1 MENLNKKRKLSPKKI
16 IIGILV
22 LLFIILVIVWVIN
35 LFHKPKSKP
44 AVNSTTGGNV
54 VVDQSSKEEY
64 VSILS
69 DGTRQNKSTKIKEAK
84 RLEVLEISNMNITTK
99 DNLSTVIAN
108 VKNTSNETVGEF
120 LVNLKFVDKEGKEI
134 ISIDAYVNR
143 LGAGEE
149 GQITTQA
156 TADFANSYDYEI
168 IRK

>member
-69 DGTRQNKSTKIKEAK
+69 DGTRQNKSTKIKETK

-99 DNLSTVIAN
+99 DN
-108 VKNTSNETVGEF
+108 
-120 LVNLKFVDKEGKEI
+120 
-134 ISIDAYVNR
+134 
-143 LGAGEE
+143 
-149 GQITTQA
+149 
-156 TADFANSYDYEI
+156 
-168 IRK
+168 